1 MIYSLCN
8 PLWFYRQCNIQCTIM
23 YKAWILPAG
32 FLQIK
37 EKGIIR
43 FLVALSELHGDV
55 YDLFKGEK
63 GGYSRL
69 TAGGKLR

>member
-1 MIYSLCN
+1 
-8 PLWFYRQCNIQCTIM
+8 M